1 VDQATP
7 WRQFLGLNIKG
18 TPAMPA
24 RAVAHDLRVAKRRAS
39 VVAVQEFK
47 WPWYWRQLGRV
58 LPARGKRRGWQ
69 AYPNHELGLA
79 RPGFGAQAILWSSAH
94 WRKIGSR
101 RALLHEGEPKI
112 SERRWLRAALLA
124 DRQTGRHAWF
134 GSTHFV
140 VGGDRPE
147 DGPIRQA
154 MLSRDLDALDKFL
167 ALLTRDGHP
176 VVFQLDANLRSSSGQ
191 TYRRF
196 RAILKRHGA
205 QLHGNLKGVEFLFT
219 IDGKR
224 TAVEV
229 RRAWEVPVSELRT
242 DHEGRGITFRLAPRV
257 ESS

>member
-1 VDQATP
+1 MNQATP

-18 TPAMPA
+18 TPAMSA
-24 RAVAHDLRVAKRRAS
+24 RAVAHDLRAAKRHAS
-39 VVAVQEFK
+39 VLALQEFK

-58 LPARGKRRGWQ
+58 LPARGKRPWE
-69 AYPNHELGLA
+69 AYPTHELGLA
-79 RPGFGAQAILWSSAH
+79 RPGFGAQAILWSSAE
-94 WRKIGSR
+94 WRRIGSR
-101 RALLHEGEPKI
+101 RALLHEGEAGI
-112 SERRWLRAALLA
+112 SETRWLRAALLA
-124 DRQTGRHAWF
+124 DRQTGLHSWF

-154 MLSRDLDALDKFL
+154 MLGRDLDALDGFL

-191 TYRRF
+191 TYQRF

-205 QLHGNLKGVEFLFT
+205 KLHGNPKGVEFLLS
-219 IDGKR
+219 IDGDR

-229 RRAWEVPVSELRT
+229 RRAWEVPTSELRT
-242 DHEGRGITFRLAPRV
+242 DHEGRGITFRLVPKP
-257 ESS
+257 